1 MITRWIRKTG
11 SWLRVGCEFEKYC
24 DRLKMDFNLTLNDM
38 MNHRNLYV
46 IEEEFYE
53 QCGKQKVRR
62 TVYVNGRMRMAESGA
77 DTSCDEMPIG
87 QMIAPLRRS
96 LSEEECL
103 RNQIDSITPLLHKL
117 RTQNQDAARHLCEAL
132 TRVLQS
138 FLG

>member
-1 MITRWIRKTG
+1 
-11 SWLRVGCEFEKYC
+11 
-24 DRLKMDFNLTLNDM
+24 M

-62 TVYVNGRMRMAESGA
+62 TASVNGRIRMTEGGA
-77 DTSCDEMPIG
+77 ITSCDDMPIG

-96 LSEEECL
+96 QNEEECL
-103 RNQIDSITPLLHKL
+103 CDQIDSITPLLHKL
-117 RTQNQDAARHLCEAL
+117 RTQNQDAARHLSEAL

-138 FLG
+138 CLG